1 LSYQYAEGCWG
12 IEGVSREIIWPKM
25 EDCNGIVLVVI

>member
-1 LSYQYAEGCWG
+1 
-12 IEGVSREIIWPKM
+12 M